1 MNIIDNMPI
10 IIIVIAILANIAIG
24 VSNNIGFSL
33 LMIRC
38 IFVTIIFGIFGYMV
52 TETVKN
58 ALEYSRLSKETQKK
72 AGAASEIEENLSGNE
87 NKTTLDIKVPPLDD
101 EELLSMDNDSDD
113 EFVEVNPVYM
123 GNYNEDEQD

>member
-58 ALEYSRLSKETQKK
+58 ALEYSRLSKETQRK
-72 AGAASEIEENLSGNE
+72 AGAALEIEENFSGNE